1 MENVAPAG
9 NFFASGG
16 IFFPVVVPFYIP
28 DGPLFQRGGKVG
40 PGGQNRKTIGR
51 KSPAGGKRRKLL
63 PEKVTHRRQNSP
75 PKNKQAEALR
85 FCLPIFNYLLLR
97 PLPRFPAI

>member
-1 MENVAPAG
+1 MLPIIEHRFRTENV
-9 NFFASGG
+9 
-16 IFFPVVVPFYIP
+16 
-28 DGPLFQRGGKVG
+28 D
-40 PGGQNRKTIGR
+40 
-51 KSPAGGKRRKLL
+51 
-63 PEKVTHRRQNSP
+63 RQNSP